1 REIVNGLEINNSKLY
16 HLGLSPVKRSTLA
29 DANKIRSYQI
39 YESLFY
45 KILSQCK
52 DLTPKH
58 KFRFKN
64 PLYTIDASTIDVCLA
79 TFSWAKFRTKKG
91 AVKIHCLFDHS

>member
-39 YESLFY
+39 YASLFY
-45 KILSQCK
+45 KILSKCK
-52 DLTPKH
+52 E
-58 KFRFKN
+58 
-64 PLYTIDASTIDVCLA
+64 
-79 TFSWAKFRTKKG
+79 
-91 AVKIHCLFDHS
+91 